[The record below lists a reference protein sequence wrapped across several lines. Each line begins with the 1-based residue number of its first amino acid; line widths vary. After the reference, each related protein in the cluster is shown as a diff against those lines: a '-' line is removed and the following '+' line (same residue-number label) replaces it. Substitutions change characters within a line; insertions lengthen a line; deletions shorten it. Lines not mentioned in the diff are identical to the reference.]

1 MWSLNVIKIFNH
13 YFHKRTLLKIGFDL
27 SLVLVTIVIAIFFQ
41 VADPAAASPGVLSTS
56 LLLALG
62 IVFINAALGFYQRV
76 QSCTLGQTRVRA
88 VLSLCLSLPLAYA
101 VLGLSPLQF
110 VNETVLV
117 LTLLATLVVMLLH
130 RTYVVHATPQPL
142 MRQRVLVY
150 GSGPRAR
157 LVGRALQHSDP
168 NVNLV
173 GYYASPNES
182 SEETPA
188 FGLLSSGKSLT
199 DIVQQE
205 RVDEIVVALSERRG
219 GSMPLRELLDCK
231 LNGVRVVDMATH
243 FEKTMGQIRRDTVSA
258 GWLIF
263 GEGFEQG
270 LLRSSVK
277 RLFDIVCACVLILIT
292 WPIMLITA
300 IFIKMES
307 PGSVLYLQERVG
319 LNGRLFNV
327 VKFRSMC
334 TNAEKDGQPRW
345 AAAGDTRVT
354 RVGRTIRKLRIDE
367 LPQLFSV
374 LKGDMSLVGPRPERP
389 FFVDQLTRELPYYA
403 VRHSVKPGVTGWAQ
417 VRYHYGA
424 SVEDAAEKLQ
434 YDLYYVKNHTLFLD
448 LVVLFETVGVVLL
461 GKGAQ

>member
-1 MWSLNVIKIFNH
+1 VIKIFNH

-27 SLVLVTIVIAIFFQ
+27 ALVLAAIVIAIFSQ
-41 VADPAAASPGVLSTS
+41 VADAASASPRVVSTS
-56 LLLALG
+56 LVLALG

-76 QSCTLGQTRVRA
+76 QSCTLGQSRARA

-101 VLGLSPLQF
+101 VFSWSPLHF
-110 VNETVLV
+110 VDETVLV
-117 LTLLATLVVMLLH
+117 LALLAALVVMLLH
-130 RTYVVHATPQPL
+130 RVYVVHATPQVL

-173 GYYASPNES
+173 GYYAGPNES
-182 SEETPA
+182 SEEAPA
-188 FGLLSSGKSLT
+188 IRLLSSEKSLT
-199 DIVQQE
+199 DIVLQE
-205 RVDEIVVALSERRG
+205 QIDEIVVALSERRG

-231 LNGVRVVDMATH
+231 LHGVRVVDMATH
-243 FEKTMGQIRRDTVSA
+243 FEKTLGQIRRDSVSA

-263 GEGFEQG
+263 GDGFEQG
-270 LLRSSVK
+270 LIRTAVK
-277 RLFDIVCACVLILIT
+277 RLFDMVCASALILIT
-292 WPIMLITA
+292 WPIMLVTA
-300 IFIKMES
+300 ILIKLES

-319 LNGRLFNV
+319 LNGRIFKV

-334 TNAEKDGQPRW
+334 ANAEKDGQPRW
-345 AAAGDTRVT
+345 AAAGDARVT
-354 RVGRTIRKLRIDE
+354 RVGRFIRKLRIDE

-374 LKGDMSLVGPRPERP
+374 LGGDMSLVGPRPERP
-389 FFVDQLTRELPYYA
+389 FFVDQLTRQLPYYA
-403 VRHSVKPGVTGWAQ
+403 VRQSVKPGVTGWAQ

-434 YDLYYVKNHTLFLD
+434 YDLYYVKNHSLFLD